1 MLIIG
6 GISMSKKYLIISFI
20 FILLFSA
27 LLVQAQE
34 NSMDLYFQIYDKDAV
49 YIYGLDSCSH
59 CQDAK
64 KFLEDLKNK
73 YGLKYYYIEVS
84 SPTNQ
89 QEYYMQLER
98 FNTYSQTVP
107 LIVFANEYWIGFD
120 SNIKNNIE
128 KTLGRYGLIEV
139 EAKKDDELNKDNNK
153 QIDNQINT
161 EQKVVEDDNFLAENN
176 IKKMSPFFSTIIIG
190 FIDGFNP
197 CSLWVLTILLGF
209 LVHYRSR
216 KKMIIIGSVFLITT
230 ALVYGMFIT
239 GVLNAFNLFE
249 YINGFNL
256 ILGLFILI
264 FSLINLKDYFYFKK
278 GISATISDKNKN
290 LLINKMRKLVTDKN
304 SLFISSIFT
313 VLIALLAALVEL
325 PCTSGFPVIW
335 SNIMSERGLTA
346 NPSVYIPLILL
357 YLLVYLFDEIIIF
370 IIASVKL
377 RVKKM
382 KLETGKNLK
391 LIIGFIMFW
400 ISLDIIFKTHFS
412 NSLRGLLGILAFSVI
427 SYFSTK
433 KYLESKEKVGNG
445 RN

>member
-1 MLIIG
+1 MN
-6 GISMSKKYLIISFI
+6 KKYLIIASI
-20 FILLFSA
+20 SIVILFSA
-27 LLVQAQE
+27 LLIQAQD
-34 NSMDLYFQIYDKDAV
+34 NLDLYFQIYDKDAV
-49 YIYGLDSCSH
+49 YIYGLASCSH

-64 KFLEDLKNK
+64 RFLGDLNEK
-73 YGLKYYYIEVS
+73 YDLQYHYIELS

-89 QEYYMQLER
+89 QEYYMQLQR

-120 SNIKNNIE
+120 ENKKRDIE
-128 KTLGRYGLIEV
+128 KSLARAGLIEV
-139 EAKKDDELNKDNNK
+139 ETKTDNQVNQESNK
-153 QIDNQINT
+153 QINNQNNST
-161 EQKVVEDDNFLAENN
+161 KLPEENDSFLAENN

-216 KKMIIIGSVFLITT
+216 KKMIVIGSIFLITT

-249 YINGFNL
+249 YLNGFNL
-256 ILGLFILI
+256 VLGTFILI
-264 FSLINLKDYFYFKK
+264 FSFINLKDYFYFKK

-290 LLINKMRKLVTDKN
+290 ILISKMRELITSKN
-304 SLFISSIFT
+304 SLFISSAFT
-313 VLIALLAALVEL
+313 FLIALLAALVEL

-346 NPSVYIPLILL
+346 EPSLYLPLILL
-357 YLLVYLFDEIIIF
+357 YLLVYLLDEMIIF
-370 IIASVKL
+370 IIATVKL
-377 RVKKM
+377 KVQKM
-382 KLETGKNLK
+382 QLETGKNLK

-400 ISLDIIFKTHFS
+400 IGLDILFKTHFS
-412 NSLRGLLGILAFSVI
+412 NSLTGLLGILLFSAI

-433 KYLESKEKVGNG
+433 KYLEFKSKSSK
-445 RN
+445 